1 MNIKNS
7 FSVGLPCMKLSLNPS
22 TQKHNG
28 KAAKT
33 CGVGAAWDEMDDDRK
48 GRDKT
53 IDRNLTENNVW
64 LIGNTDIDMVAVV
77 QAEVDRVS
85 ADRKEHGKRALRK
98 DAVSA
103 LEMIEKPPMDI
114 MADLSREEQIELLTI
129 SNEVYEEL
137 LHEWAPDWKTQ
148 AAVIHFDEFGGKS
161 PHTHRIVTTTTKD
174 ENGILNMNAKQDFN
188 LKFFTFI
195 NTNYPKKMRERGIPI
210 KDCNSYELMTEEEK
224 TEHKEK
230 KKEYGVDAVTYKI
243 KKAAELDKNL
253 EYKENQIVMVDNLLA
268 DRWTKSINL
277 LEKNNELSEEVEKKE
292 AKKEVLD
299 SDIEKLNSERSEVE
313 EDVKKLKEERR
324 SYKFGLEEYD
334 PDKWKIEEPG
344 KLELAA
350 SYKKRILVPF
360 INKLL
365 KKLKNLIF
373 KYNNCCKELNDCKSE
388 LIESEKRLD
397 KKSESCGYWQ
407 QKCSELAR
415 EVTGLKDK
423 VKEYD
428 LVKKVLG
435 SEKVAELVSRGREME
450 NAEIQQRERERQLKR
465 SRNRGMS
472 L

>member
-85 ADRKEHGKRALRK
+85 ADRKDHGKRALRK

-148 AAVIHFDEFGGKS
+148 AAVIHFDEFGGRS

-210 KDCNSYELMTEEEK
+210 KDCNSYELMTDEEK
-224 TEHKEK
+224 EAHKEN
-230 KKEYGVDAVTYKI
+230 KKEYGVDAVTYKK
-243 KKAAELDKNL
+243 KKAKELGEEVKVL
-253 EYKENQIVMVDNLLA
+253 ESDVETLKDEYTELEQKKEDVE
-268 DRWTKSINL
+268 T
-277 LEKNNELSEEVEKKE
+277 EKN
-292 AKKEVLD
+292 VLE
-299 SDIEKLNSERSEVE
+299 EKL
-313 EDVKKLKEERR
+313 DKLKEERR
-324 SYKFGLEEYD
+324 TYTFGMEEFD
-334 PDKWKIEEPG
+334 PEKWKIEEPG

-350 SYKKRILVPF
+350 SYKKRVVVPF

-365 KKLKNLIF
+365 KKLKNLVF
-373 KYNNCCKELNDCKSE
+373 KYNNSRNELMDCKAE
-388 LIESEKRLD
+388 LKETTTKLEKQT
-397 KKSESCGYWQ
+397 ENCGYWR
-407 QKCSELAR
+407 QKCSELSR
-415 EVTGLKDK
+415 EITGFKDK
-423 VKEYD
+423 LKEFD

-435 SEKVAELVSRGREME
+435 SERVVELVNRGREIE